1 MYINYCK
8 YCVSFIHL
16 SPKTFI
22 SEHRSPPSLS
32 TINDSVLPA
41 IFQVARSSYHL
52 GGALPILYLLESILN
67 FNI

>member
-41 IFQVARSSYHL
+41 IFARSSYHL